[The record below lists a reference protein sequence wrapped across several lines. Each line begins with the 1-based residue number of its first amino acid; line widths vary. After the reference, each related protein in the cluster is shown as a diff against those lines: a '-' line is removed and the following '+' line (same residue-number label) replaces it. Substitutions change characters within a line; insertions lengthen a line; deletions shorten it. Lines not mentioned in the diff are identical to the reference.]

1 MSLAL
6 KLTEQA
12 WEFLGEGADEITKA
26 TNDREKMVERN
37 YAMLEKRLL
46 RVISHRKMLN
56 NSDAAKRIPK
66 YFDYTPCCINNVA
79 ISSST
84 RRGQSRIKKYMRG
97 VRNTISCKRG
107 LNHDERTKDAMN
119 GERKYS
125 KVMKIDLEALSTVK
139 KQLRKYVNKI
149 ADTYGKVHYHNFQ
162 HASHVTLSANKLVD
176 ILTSC
181 ESQRNGTIENDEE
194 NDKSAILRQCAKS
207 EKESEKKSFSDN
219 MEKVFSTFGISS
231 DPLMQFAL
239 VFSALIHDVEHRGL
253 PNAQLVRE
261 QDKLYSIY
269 LNKSIAEQHSLAVA
283 FSILAE
289 PCFEE
294 LRGAIYGDE
303 CDKFRDLVID
313 LVLCTDISCPER
325 IALQKSKWN
334 IAFPSTRRAKSDSI
348 LYKNQAGLNK
358 LTKKHERSGS
368 ASNHSSFNPSDP
380 HNKLKAQ
387 VVLEQLMQIADVAH
401 ITQDWDV
408 FIKWNKKLYDELWA
422 ANIADRGF
430 DPSKNWYKGQIGFLD
445 SYVIPLTNR
454 VYECGVFGVK
464 GKSFLINAQN
474 IRERWIKEGGTAS
487 LKMIEDVSYIKPN
500 LKKENG
506 EKIYRDFLTRHTTV
520 SRSTRAA

>member
-1 MSLAL
+1 M
-6 KLTEQA
+6 KLTNQA
-12 WEFLGEGADEITKA
+12 WEYLGEGPDEITKA

-46 RVISHRKMLN
+46 SVISHRKMLSSA
-56 NSDAAKRIPK
+56 NSSKRIPK
-66 YFDYTPCCINNVA
+66 YFEYTPWCSNNVA

-84 RRGQSRIKKYMRG
+84 RRGQSRIKKYLRG
-97 VRNTISCKRG
+97 VRNTVSCKRG
-107 LNHDERTKDAMN
+107 LSHDESTKKSMN

-125 KVMKIDLEALSTVK
+125 KVVKTDFEALSIIK

-176 ILTSC
+176 ILISC
-181 ESQRNGTIENDEE
+181 ESQQNGAIEDDEE
-194 NDKSAILRQCAKS
+194 NDKSTIPRECAKS
-207 EKESEKKSFSDN
+207 DKDNNKKAVAENIEKI
-219 MEKVFSTFGISS
+219 FSTFGISS

-334 IAFPSTRRAKSDSI
+334 IAFPSTQRAKSDSI
-348 LYKNQAGLNK
+348 LYKNHAGLK
-358 LTKKHERSGS
+358 KSSKKHERSGS
-368 ASNHSSFNPSDP
+368 ATNHSSFNPSEP
-380 HNKLKAQ
+380 QIKLKAQ

-422 ANIADRGF
+422 ANLADRGF
-430 DPSKNWYKGQIGFLD
+430 DPSTNWFKGQIGFLD

-454 VYECGVFGVK
+454 VYESGVFGAQ
-464 GKSFLINAQN
+464 GKSFFINAHKN
-474 IRERWIKEGGTAS
+474 RERWIKEGGMETQ
-487 LKMIEDVSYIKPN
+487 KMIANVSYIKPN
-500 LKKENG
+500 LKKEYG
-506 EKIYRDFLTRHTTV
+506 EKMYRDFSTRHTTV
-520 SRSTRAA
+520 NRSTRAA